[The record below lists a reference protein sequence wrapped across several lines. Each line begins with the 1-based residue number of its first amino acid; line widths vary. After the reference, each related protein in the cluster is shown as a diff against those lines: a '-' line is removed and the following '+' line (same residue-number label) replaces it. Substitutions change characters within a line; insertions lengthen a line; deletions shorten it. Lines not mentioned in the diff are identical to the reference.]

1 MGRNPNWLSSFL
13 GTLGFVASAAMVQAW
28 AARLG
33 WQWDATTNHR
43 WTLSPYTKRVLAQA
57 AQAVRLNVFVPSG
70 VEQGRLVLDLVD
82 RLRRSEPQ
90 LRVEVFDT
98 NRNPEWAR
106 RLGVNSNVAIVVE
119 GTARRR
125 VVTQPSELS
134 VAAAIAAVARRDQPR
149 VCWVGRSANSDRSYE
164 HVPEVL
170 RAEGFEVVDVGESG
184 NCPLS
189 SAGAPTV
196 TVLSGG
202 REIGQAESRQWRRA
216 FSEGGRFLVFVE
228 PDTRIHSAEL
238 ERWLSEDWGVELTG
252 ETVLDPASRLV
263 GGDPFSIPAPGL
275 ASDHPVSAALGKPP
289 LLVGATVVDARREDG
304 SSWILLTSAP
314 SAVAVD
320 ESRGFG
326 ASDAAPGRRG
336 TFPLAVAGARNLRGV
351 QARLVVIG
359 DSDFA
364 SDRWIEFLGNK
375 DLLLN
380 ALNWLADESG
390 FLGERAEA
398 KPLGV
403 QQFFLS
409 ATHARQLFWLTCVL
423 PSVSFFALAFAVW
436 WWRRRL

>member
-1 MGRNPNWLSSFL
+1 MARNPNWLSSFL

-184 NCPLS
+184 KCPLS

-202 REIGQAESRQWRRA
+202 REIGEAESRQWRRA
-216 FSEGGRFLVFVE
+216 FSEGGAFWCSSSPTPEYTALSWSGGSAKIGESNLPVRRYW
-228 PDTRIHSAEL
+228 TR
-238 ERWLSEDWGVELTG
+238 
-252 ETVLDPASRLV
+252 
-263 GGDPFSIPAPGL
+263 
-275 ASDHPVSAALGKPP
+275 
-289 LLVGATVVDARREDG
+289 
-304 SSWILLTSAP
+304 
-314 SAVAVD
+314 
-320 ESRGFG
+320 
-326 ASDAAPGRRG
+326 
-336 TFPLAVAGARNLRGV
+336 LR
-351 QARLVVIG
+351 A
-359 DSDFA
+359 
-364 SDRWIEFLGNK
+364 
-375 DLLLN
+375 
-380 ALNWLADESG
+380 WLAEIRFRFQPRGLPPIIRFPRRSANHRCSWVRPWSTRGGRTVPVG
-390 FLGERAEA
+390 F
-398 KPLGV
+398 
-403 QQFFLS
+403 
-409 ATHARQLFWLTCVL
+409 C
-423 PSVSFFALAFAVW
+423 
-436 WWRRRL
+436 